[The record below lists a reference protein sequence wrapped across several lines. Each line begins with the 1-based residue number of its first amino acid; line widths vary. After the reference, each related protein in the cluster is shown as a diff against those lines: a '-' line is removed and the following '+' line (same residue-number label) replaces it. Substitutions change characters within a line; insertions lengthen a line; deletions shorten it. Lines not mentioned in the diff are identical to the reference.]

1 MAWAYPGPMTRSDV
15 IVVGAG
21 IVGLA
26 TAHALLNRRP
36 GLTVTVLDKEAALAR
51 HQTSHNSGVVHSGI
65 YYRPGSLRARLCV
78 SGVARLREFCAAHD
92 LPYQEVGKV
101 VVATDASELPRLET
115 LFDRGTANGVPD
127 LELVDQVRLKEIEP
141 HAAGLRAIYSPRTAI
156 ADFPAVAE
164 RLAELF
170 QAAGGEVRLG
180 VRVEGMKATG
190 SGVTVSTDH
199 GPLETRYVI
208 TCAGVQADR
217 IARQAGADV
226 SDVRIV
232 PFRGEYYLLRQERQH
247 LVKGLIY
254 PVPDPALPFLGVHL
268 TRTVHG
274 EVEAGPNAVF
284 ALSRDGY
291 GAFDVRLADVADAVA
306 FPGLWTMATK
316 FWRVGA
322 YELYRS
328 FSKTAFVEALQRLVP
343 ELNMADVHRG
353 GSGVRAQALGKD
365 GKLLDDF
372 VIRESERA
380 LHVINAPSPA
390 ATASLAIAEHLVDQA
405 LGSFGI

>member
-1 MAWAYPGPMTRSDV
+1 MARAYPDAMTRSDV

-26 TAHALLNRRP
+26 TAHALVNRRP
-36 GLTVTVLDKEAALAR
+36 GLTVTVLDKEGALAR

-78 SGVARLREFCAAHD
+78 SGVARLREFCAAND

-127 LELVDQVRLKEIEP
+127 LELVDQARLKEIEP

-156 ADFPAVAE
+156 ADYPAVAK
-164 RLAELF
+164 RLAQLF
-170 QAAGGEVRLG
+170 ESAGGEVRLG

-199 GPLETRYVI
+199 GPLETGHVI

-232 PFRGEYYLLRQERQH
+232 PFRGEYYLLRQERQD

-291 GAFDVRLADVADAVA
+291 SAFDVRLADVADAVA
-306 FPGLWTMATK
+306 FPGLWAMASR
-316 FWRVGA
+316 FWRIGA

-328 FSKTAFVEALQRLVP
+328 FSKTAFVAALQRLVP

-353 GSGVRAQALGKD
+353 GAGVRAQALGKD

-405 LGSFGI
+405 LGRFGI

>member
-1 MAWAYPGPMTRSDV
+1 MNRSDV

-36 GLTVTVLDKEAALAR
+36 GLSVTVLDKEEGVAK

-65 YYRPGSLRARLCV
+65 YYRPGTLRARLCV
-78 SGVARLREFCAAHD
+78 SGVGMMRAFCQEHGI
-92 LPYQEVGKV
+92 PYQEVGKV
-101 VVATDASELPRLET
+101 VVATDPAEVPRLSA
-115 LFDRGTANGVPD
+115 LFDRGTANRVPD
-127 LELVDQVRLKEIEP
+127 LELIGPERLKEIEP
-141 HAAGLRAIYSPRTAI
+141 HAAGLQAIYSPRTAI
-156 ADFPAVAE
+156 VDFPAVAS

-170 QAAGGEVRLG
+170 EASGGELRLG
-180 VRVEGMKATG
+180 VKVEGMKATG
-190 SGVTVSTDH
+190 SGVTVSTDQ
-199 GPLETRYVI
+199 GPMEAGHVI

-217 IARQAGADV
+217 IARLAGADV

-232 PFRGEYYLLRQERQH
+232 PFRGEYYMVREERHH

-254 PVPDPALPFLGVHL
+254 PVPDPGLPFLGVHL

-291 GAFDVRLADVADAVA
+291 SSFDVKLADVADAVA
-306 FPGLWTMATK
+306 FPGLWAMAGK
-316 FWRVGA
+316 FWKVGA

-343 ELNMADVHRG
+343 EIGMADVHRG
-353 GSGVRAQALGKD
+353 GAGVRAQALGRD

-372 VIRESERA
+372 VIRESQRA

-390 ATASLAIAEHLVDQA
+390 ATASLAIAEHLVDRA
-405 LGSFGI
+405 LETFDV

>member
-78 SGVARLREFCAAHD
+78 SGVARLREFCADHD

-127 LELVDQVRLKEIEP
+127 LELVDQARLKEIEP

-306 FPGLWTMATK
+306 FPGLWAMATK

>member
-1 MAWAYPGPMTRSDV
+1 MTRSDV

-26 TAHALLNRRP
+26 TAHALVNRRP
-36 GLTVTVLDKEAALAR
+36 GLTVTVLDKEGALAR

-78 SGVARLREFCAAHD
+78 SGVARLREFCAAND

-127 LELVDQVRLKEIEP
+127 LELVDQARLKEIEP

-156 ADFPAVAE
+156 ADYPAVAK
-164 RLAELF
+164 RLAQLF
-170 QAAGGEVRLG
+170 ESAGGEVRLG

-199 GPLETRYVI
+199 GPLETGHVI

-232 PFRGEYYLLRQERQH
+232 PFRGEYYLLRQERQD

-291 GAFDVRLADVADAVA
+291 SAFDVRLADVADAVA
-306 FPGLWTMATK
+306 FPGLWAMASR
-316 FWRVGA
+316 FWRIGA

-328 FSKTAFVEALQRLVP
+328 FSKTAFVAALQRLVP

-353 GSGVRAQALGKD
+353 GAGVRAQALGKD

-405 LGSFGI
+405 LGRFGI

>member
-1 MAWAYPGPMTRSDV
+1 MTRSDV

-78 SGVARLREFCAAHD
+78 SGVARLREFCADHD

-127 LELVDQVRLKEIEP
+127 LELVDQARLKEIEP

-284 ALSRDGY
+284 ALSREGY
-291 GAFDVRLADVADAVA
+291 GTFDVRLADLLDALT
-306 FPGLWTMATK
+306 FPGLWAMAAR

-328 FSKTAFVEALQRLVP
+328 FSKAAFVEALRRLVP
-343 ELNMADVHRG
+343 EIGLADVHRG
-353 GSGVRAQALGKD
+353 GAGVRAQALGRD
-365 GKLLDDF
+365 GQLLDDF
-372 VIRESERA
+372 VIRESPRA

-390 ATASLAIAEHLVDQA
+390 ATASLAIAEHLVDRA
-405 LGSFGI
+405 VAKLGV